1 MAKDPVCGIGLDN
14 GAPCKSTYAGQIHV
28 FCCTTC
34 KARFDR
40 EPGRFAAP
48 AGVPPVGLWPPS
60 APKVS
65 TFLITSSIGHLL
77 QVVLP
82 KSISNGAQ
90 GRRSWLFTRTHSWDG
105 R

>member
-14 GAPCKSTYAGQIHV
+14 NAPCKSTYAGQIHV
-28 FCCTTC
+28 FCCATC

-40 EPGRFAAP
+40 EPGRFVTP
-48 AGVPPVGLWPPS
+48 AVVSPVGLWPAS

-82 KSISNGAQ
+82 RSISNGAQ
-90 GRRSWLFTRTHSWDG
+90 GHASWLSTRTHSGDG